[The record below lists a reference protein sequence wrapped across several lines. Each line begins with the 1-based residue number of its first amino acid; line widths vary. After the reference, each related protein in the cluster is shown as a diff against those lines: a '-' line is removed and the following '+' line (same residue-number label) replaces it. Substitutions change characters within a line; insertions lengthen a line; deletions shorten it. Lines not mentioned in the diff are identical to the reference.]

1 LDNVSNFYPLSN
13 HSINK
18 SGSVF
23 EQSLH
28 NLLNLVLFSL
38 DFLVVEASYF
48 LTLLRSIYLNILH
61 LPTTSSNFINE
72 LFKALTT
79 VSDVRLVVGFP
90 SLTNLNLLLKSNL
103 SNLRTVAYSLTSEAH
118 LHFIS
123 YTVNLESFYQSNL
136 KSLEESSSNFRT
148 QRAQNPVF
156 KPDFKSG
163 NFFTR
168 EDFSRK
174 PFLLTTISDITK
186 GMRRPA

>member
-1 LDNVSNFYPLSN
+1 VLNF
-13 HSINK
+13 
-18 SGSVF
+18 
-23 EQSLH
+23 
-28 NLLNLVLFSL
+28 VLFSF
-38 DFLVVEASYF
+38 DFVVVESSYF
-48 LTLLRSIYLNILH
+48 LTLLRSFYLNLLH
-61 LPTTSSNFINE
+61 FPTTFSNFLNE
-72 LFKALTT
+72 FFKALTT
-79 VSDVRLVVGFP
+79 VSDIRLVAGFP
-90 SLTNLNLLLKSNL
+90 SLTKLNFFCKSSFANLY
-103 SNLRTVAYSLTSEAH
+103 TATYSLTSQAH